1 MIDTTTQ
8 RYALFALLAAALF
21 GISAPLAK
29 SLGAGMSSVML
40 AGLLYLGSGLAL
52 ATLRL
57 VRRGGVQG
65 AESPMRRQA
74 LPWLLGAVVFGGAL
88 GPVLLIWGLHY
99 TTGAFASL
107 LLGLEGI
114 LTAVVAAL
122 AFRESV
128 DRRVWVAGTLIL
140 AASAALALPG
150 GGTTSWIGVLAIAG
164 ACLCWALDNN
174 LTRPISSAD
183 PLQIAATKGLLAG
196 GFNLA
201 LALFL
206 GQSLPAWPQL
216 AAALCLGALSYG
228 VSLVLFILAL
238 RHLGSARAGAH
249 FGTAPFFGAGFA
261 VLLGEPV
268 TAWLILAVALTA
280 LATWLVL
287 TERHQHAHTHEPMAH
302 EHFHQHDDHHRHD
315 HDFPWDPA
323 KGHAHPHRHTPLTH
337 SHAHLP
343 DLHHRH
349 GHESPIRRQ
358 DGEM

>member
-1 MIDTTTQ
+1 MINLSTQ

-29 SLGAGMSSVML
+29 ALGAGMSPLML

-57 VRRGGVQG
+57 ARRVRGAG
-65 AESPMRRQA
+65 AESPVRRQA
-74 LPWLLGAVVFGGAL
+74 WPWLLGAVVFGGAL
-88 GPVLLIWGLHY
+88 GPVMLMWGLQS

-114 LTAVVAAL
+114 LTALVAAL

-128 DRRVWVAGTLIL
+128 DGRVWAAGALML
-140 AASAALALPG
+140 GASAALAWPG
-150 GGTTSWIGVLAIAG
+150 GGSTSWIGVVAILG

-183 PLQIAATKGLLAG
+183 PMQIAAIKGLMAG

-201 LALFL
+201 IALFL
-206 GQSLPAWPQL
+206 GQSLPTWQAVVS
-216 AAALCLGALSYG
+216 ALVLGALSYG

-268 TAWLILAVALTA
+268 TAWLLLAVGLTA

-287 TERHQHAHTHEPMAH
+287 TERHQHLHSHEPMAH
-302 EHFHQHDDHHRHD
+302 EHFHHHDEHHRHE

-323 KGHAHPHRHTPLTH
+323 KGHAHAHRHAPLTH

-349 GHESPIRRQ
+349 GH
-358 DGEM
+358 G

>member
-1 MIDTTTQ
+1 MINLATQ

-29 SLGAGMSSVML
+29 SLGASMSPVML

-52 ATLRL
+52 VPLQL

-65 AESPMRRQA
+65 AESPVRREA

-88 GPVLLIWGLHY
+88 GPVMLIWGLQY
-99 TTGAFASL
+99 TSGAFASL

-114 LTAVVAAL
+114 LTALVAAL
-122 AFRESV
+122 VFRESV
-128 DRRVWVAGTLIL
+128 DRRVWAAGALIL
-140 AASAALALPG
+140 AASATLALPG
-150 GGTTSWIGVLAIAG
+150 GGTTSWIGVMAIAG

-174 LTRPISSAD
+174 LTRQISSAD
-183 PLQIAATKGLLAG
+183 PMQIAATKGLLAG

-206 GQSLPAWPQL
+206 GQSLPAWQQL
-216 AAALCLGALSYG
+216 VSALVLGALSYG

-261 VLLGEPV
+261 VLMGEPV
-268 TAWLILAVALTA
+268 TGWLIVAVALTA

-287 TERHQHAHTHEPMAH
+287 TERHQHLHTHEPMAH
-302 EHFHQHDDHHRHD
+302 EHLHQHDDHHRHE
-315 HDFPWDPA
+315 HDFPCDPA
-323 KGHAHPHRHTPLTH
+323 KGHAHPHRHAPLTH

-349 GHESPIRRQ
+349 GHDPSSGRQ
-358 DGEM
+358 DGEI